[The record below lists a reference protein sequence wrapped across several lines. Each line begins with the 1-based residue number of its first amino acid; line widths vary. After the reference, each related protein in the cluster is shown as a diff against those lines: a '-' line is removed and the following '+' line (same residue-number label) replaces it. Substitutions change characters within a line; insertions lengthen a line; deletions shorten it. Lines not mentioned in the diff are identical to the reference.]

1 MKDTRIV
8 IGINQSSNEIGTTN
22 WFSHGFDTNL
32 VTGSTRLICQETV
45 LTSSCGDVLT
55 GSC

>member
-1 MKDTRIV
+1 MKDTRLV
-8 IGINQSSNEIGTTN
+8 IGVNQSSNEIGTTN